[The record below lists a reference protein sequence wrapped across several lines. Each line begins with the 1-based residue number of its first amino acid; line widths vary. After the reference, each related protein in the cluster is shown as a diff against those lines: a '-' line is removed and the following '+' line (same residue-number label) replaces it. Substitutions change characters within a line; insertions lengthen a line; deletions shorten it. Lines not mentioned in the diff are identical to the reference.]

1 MYPCR
6 LTYTRYVFLL
16 TCRHKRYINADLLTI
31 YVYPCWLAD
40 TRGVSLLSCGHKRFI
55 LTDKTWVSLMNC
67 WHFYF
72 WFADTRGVSMLTY
85 LDKMCIPSDLLT
97 QKVYPCWLTYTWCVS
112 LMTCWHKRY
121 IPADLHFSNFSDLG
135 IHCTGPSL
143 PTWQNFWQH
152 IQLSL
157 SRVFLQKLIL
167 KYLFRACWDESGI
180 RWDWSHFTSDVFRC
194 TTLYTHPI
202 FLPLF
207 LTTNTVCWV
216 GPCWCL
222 LSGTPK

>member
-1 MYPCR
+1 M
-6 LTYTRYVFLL
+6 L
-16 TCRHKRYINADLLTI
+16 TCWHKRCILAELWSQE
-31 YVYPCWLAD
+31 VYPYWQ
-40 TRGVSLLSCGHKRFI
+40 K
-55 LTDKTWVSLMNC
+55 WVSLMNC

-121 IPADLHFSNFSDLG
+121 IPADLQFSNFSDLG

-152 IQLSL
+152 IQLS
-157 SRVFLQKLIL
+157 RVFLQKLKL
-167 KYLFRACWDESGI
+167 KYLFRACWYKSGI

-194 TTLYTHPI
+194 TTLYTQPI
-202 FLPLF
+202 FLRLF